1 MGRGMQQASEAMLPG
16 FQVTLLLFIKL
27 KRAMLLPSAQ
37 KDSVYG
43 WGAGTVLWSQN
54 SFCSN
59 KIERW
64 ESVPGDP
71 IH

>member
-16 FQVTLLLFIKL
+16 FQVTLLLFIEL
-27 KRAMLLPSAQ
+27 KRAMLPPSAQ
-37 KDSVYG
+37 KDSGYG
-43 WGAGTVLWSQN
+43 LGAGTALWSQN

-59 KIERW
+59 KIEHW